1 MWRLFAAV
9 CALVAGTAAFLEQ
22 ISSDCTCPGEI
33 AAIKD
38 ELMKIRGNMS
48 MSSSQ
53 AALISQLQANLT
65 TLQQTVHN
73 LSRVT
78 HHPQAVAF
86 TAQLTKS
93 LSNIQEGQEVMFD
106 KVITNVGHGY
116 DNNTGN
122 FTAPYNG
129 TYIFFLTITSSDI
142 HKASFR
148 LVKNGHRI
156 LNVNSI
162 PTTAHNHTIPET
174 NTHVV
179 TVNMHVGDKVWAV
192 NQGGFD
198 AHEGLTG
205 NLLTSFSGHLLQPH
219 FRSTSPTVV

>member
-65 TLQQTVHN
+65 TLQQTV
-73 LSRVT
+73 R
-78 HHPQAVAF
+78 
-86 TAQLTKS
+86 
-93 LSNIQEGQEVMFD
+93 
-106 KVITNVGHGY
+106 
-116 DNNTGN
+116 
-122 FTAPYNG
+122 